1 MTRTLTTLL
10 GGSAG
15 GAGVVDIL
23 DGASVGGSVVP
34 LVVLLVPLLVAV
46 VEVDDVVVY

>member
-15 GAGVVDIL
+15 GAEVVDIL
-23 DGASVGGSVVP
+23 DGASLVGGVAIVV
-34 LVVLLVPLLVAV
+34 VVLLGAV

>member
-1 MTRTLTTLL
+1 ML

-23 DGASVGGSVVP
+23 DGASVGGGVTIAVVALP
-34 LVVLLVPLLVAV
+34 VAV
-46 VEVDDVVVY
+46 VEVDDVVVYYIVTSTQ

>member
-1 MTRTLTTLL
+1 MARTPTTLL

-15 GAGVVDIL
+15 GAGVVEDL
-23 DGASVGGSVVP
+23 VGASVGDGVA
-34 LVVLLVPLLVAV
+34 LVVVSLLGAV

>member
-10 GGSAG
+10 GDSAG
-15 GAGVVDIL
+15 EAGVVDIS
-23 DGASVGGSVVP
+23 DGVSVGVGVTIV
-34 LVVLLVPLLVAV
+34 VVLLLGAV

>member
-23 DGASVGGSVVP
+23 DGASVGVGVTIV
-34 LVVLLVPLLVAV
+34 VVLLPGAV